1 MTRSGSARDP
11 GPRDL
16 GNGPRLF
23 VFGLGFSAL
32 ALAER
37 LAAKGWR
44 IAGTCRGPDKRQA
57 LAARGI
63 EAYLFDREHP
73 LADARSILAGTTH
86 LLTSVPPDGVAAPS
100 GDPVLDIHGT
110 DIVALGPSL
119 AWVGYLSTTGV
130 YGDRDGGWVDE
141 TSALTPSGE
150 RGRRRLAAEQGWLGQ
165 WRDHGVP
172 VHLFRLAG
180 IYGPGRSALDAVRSG
195 TAKRVIKAG
204 QVFSRIHV
212 ADIAT
217 VLEASIARPHPG
229 AAYNLCD
236 DDPASPAEV
245 IEHACRLLGV
255 EPPPAIPFDEAVL
268 SAMARSFYGDNKR
281 VHNDRIKRELG
292 VRLAYPSYRDGLKA
306 LLAEEKPAPTIRR

>member
-11 GPRDL
+11 GPYDSGPRNSDS
-16 GNGPRLF
+16 GPRLF
-23 VFGLGFSAL
+23 VFGLGYSAL

-44 IAGTCRGPDKRQA
+44 IAGTCRGADKRQA

-63 EAYLFDREHP
+63 EAHLFDREHP

-86 LLTSVPPDGVAAPS
+86 LLASVPPDGQGPS

-110 DIVALGPSL
+110 DIVATGSRL

-141 TSALTPSGE
+141 SSAPTPSGE

-165 WRDHGVP
+165 WRDHGIP

-236 DDPASPAEV
+236 DDPAPPAEV

-255 EPPPAIPFDEAVL
+255 EPPPAVPFEEAAL
-268 SAMARSFYGDNKR
+268 SPMARSFYDDNKR

-306 LLAEEKPAPTIRR
+306 LLAGRN